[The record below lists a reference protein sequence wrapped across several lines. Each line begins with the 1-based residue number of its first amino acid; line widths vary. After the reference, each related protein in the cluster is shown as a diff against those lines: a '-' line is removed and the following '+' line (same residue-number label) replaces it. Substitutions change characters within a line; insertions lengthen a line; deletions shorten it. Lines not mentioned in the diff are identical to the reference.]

1 MVAQKRDI
9 FEFRRLASIHFSFP
23 PPHMKAG
30 VKRKLDSDQDRDD
43 LVPTLTNVVSDYTP
57 LLFLSTALKCETTS
71 KLAKLTAFTKLRKKL
86 YTRLF
91 PVDSHNHYRS
101 NAPVSTTA
109 TPHTSET
116 PSSLDETPSVEPQ
129 YVNPEAPPSE
139 RVEIDPVMASR
150 LKAHQVPVITDS
162 LRLLLCY

>member
-1 MVAQKRDI
+1 
-9 FEFRRLASIHFSFP
+9 
-23 PPHMKAG
+23 MKAG

-91 PVDSHNHYRS
+91 PVESHNHYRS